1 MVARFGKGLF
11 AMPYTNAQARDL
23 NALFHPYTNLKLLEE
38 TGPLIIERGQGVRV
52 YDTAGKDY
60 IEAMSGLWCAALG
73 WGDNELA
80 DTAAEQMRKLSY
92 AHICAGKSH
101 DPAAALAEKLK
112 EIAPFAVGKVMYGC
126 SGSEAN
132 DTQIKFAWY
141 AANASG
147 QPKKK
152 KIIARKMAYHGIT
165 VAAASLTGIPTNHT
179 GFDAPMGFALHTDTP
194 HYYRGAEPGES
205 EADYSKRL
213 AANLD
218 ALIAREGADTIAAM
232 IVEPVMGAGGA
243 IVPPEG
249 YFDAITQVLT
259 RHEIRLICDEV
270 ITGFGRTGEW
280 FGAGKYGFEPDSMSV
295 AKALS
300 SAYLPIS
307 ATLFSPEW
315 TDLIDRESKRIG
327 VLGHGYTYGG
337 HPVAAAV
344 ALKTIEIYEKRDI
357 VGHVRHVSPV
367 FQNRLKV
374 LEDHPLV
381 GEARGVGLIAGIELV
396 ADKKT
401 KTHFP
406 ADRTVAMMAM
416 RVAEREGLIVRA
428 VPTDRIALCPPLV
441 ITEDEINDLFDRLT
455 RALDIT
461 ADWAKRE
468 KLF

>member
-1 MVARFGKGLF
+1 
-11 AMPYTNAQARDL
+11 MPYTNAQARDL
-23 NALFHPYTNLKLLEE
+23 NNLFHPYTNLKLLEE

-60 IEAMSGLWCAALG
+60 IEAMSGLWCTALG

-80 DTAAEQMRKLSY
+80 ETAAEQMRKLSY
-92 AHICAGKSH
+92 GHVCAGKSLE
-101 DPAAALAEKLK
+101 PAAALAEKLK
-112 EIAPFAVGKVMYGC
+112 EIAPFPVGKVLYGC

-141 AANASG
+141 ASNAAG

-152 KIIARKMAYHGIT
+152 KIISRKLAYHGIT
-165 VAAASLTGIPTNHT
+165 LAAASLTGIPTNHIS
-179 GFDAPMGFALHTDTP
+179 FDEPLGFALHTDTP

-205 EADYSKRL
+205 EKDFSARL
-213 AANLD
+213 AANLN
-218 ALIAREGADTIAAM
+218 ALIEKEGPDTIAAM

-259 RHEIRLICDEV
+259 RHDIRLISDEV

-280 FGAGKYGFEPDSMSV
+280 FGAAKYGFEPDSMSL

-307 ATLFSPEW
+307 AVLLSPEW
-315 TDLIDRESKRIG
+315 TELIDRESRRIG

-337 HPVAAAV
+337 HPVTSAV
-344 ALKTIEIYEKRDI
+344 ALKTIEIYERRDI
-357 VGHVRHVSPV
+357 MGHVRHVSQL
-367 FQNRLKV
+367 FLKRIAA

-381 GEARGVGLIAGIELV
+381 GEAKGVGLIAGIELV

-401 KTHFP
+401 KTRFP
-406 ADRTVAMMAM
+406 ADRMVATMVM
-416 RVAEREGLIVRA
+416 RVAEREGLIIRA
-428 VPTDRIALCPPLV
+428 VPTDRIALCPPL
-441 ITEDEINDLFDRLT
+441 IISEDEINDLFDRLT
-455 RALDIT
+455 RALDAT